1 MQIPFSQLGNM
12 HDICIKTGMQVKTL
26 FPFLV
31 LLAGLLSSCKDVKDP
46 EFRRVDNFG
55 IRNLSIQEARI
66 GFDVTYFNPNNF
78 GVNVKE
84 AVADVYLDSLYIGK
98 FVQDRTIDVPR
109 GAEFSIPFTGSV
121 PLRTVLGLNLD
132 NLSSRQ
138 LLLRAEGSARV
149 GKGGIYLT
157 KPINYRGMHSL
168 DDIR

>member
-1 MQIPFSQLGNM
+1 MKILIPIL
-12 HDICIKTGMQVKTL
+12 
-26 FPFLV
+26 LV
-31 LLAGLLSSCKDVKDP
+31 LLGFLSSCKDVKDP

-55 IRNLSIQEARI
+55 IRNLSIQEARV

-84 AVADVYLDSLYIGK
+84 AEADVYIDSLYIGK
-98 FVQDRTIDVPR
+98 FVQDKTIDVPR

-121 PLRTVLGLNLD
+121 PLRTVLGMNLD

-138 LLLRAEGSARV
+138 VLLRAEGSARV

-168 DDIR
+168 DEIR

>member
-1 MQIPFSQLGNM
+1 MALLG
-12 HDICIKTGMQVKTL
+12 
-26 FPFLV
+26 
-31 LLAGLLSSCKDVKDP
+31 SCKDVKDP

-55 IRNLSIQEARI
+55 IRNLSIQEARV
-66 GFDVTYFNPNNF
+66 GFDVTYFNHNNF

-84 AVADVYLDSLYIGK
+84 AEADVYMDSVYIGK

-121 PLRTVLGLNLD
+121 PLRTVLGMNLG

-138 LLLRAEGSARV
+138 ILLRAEGSARV

-157 KPINYRGMHSL
+157 KPINYRGMHSM